1 MQHRGSYAVIRHCLW
16 RLHFFSPLPHLTA
29 HITKMQAG
37 REGSRETSLQ
47 NHLFISGLWMR
58 CSTSLEKKSSLP
70 AAHRSSQG
78 CLEKHHQTSADT
90 SNYIQIADTR
100 SVIDLFLEGRTS
112 YPVKR
117 GVTLLNSE
125 RIITQ
130 HRGHSCYWYTSGFV
144 SEPDREQRSSER
156 FSVQRQA

>member
-1 MQHRGSYAVIRHCLW
+1 MWLRHSYP
-16 RLHFFSPLPHLTA
+16 PLPLEA
-29 HITKMQAG
+29 PLLSPSSPACSPRITKYKQEKKGAG
-37 REGSRETSLQ
+37 KLLCKT
-47 NHLFISGLWMR
+47 ISSFQVSWMWR
-58 CSTSLEKKSSLP
+58 NTSLEKKSSLP
-70 AAHRSSQG
+70 TAYRAFQG
-78 CLEKHHQTSADT
+78 CLEKQHQTSADT

-100 SVIDLFLEGRTS
+100 SVIDLFLKGRTS

-144 SEPDREQRSSER
+144 SKPDREQRSSER

>member
-1 MQHRGSYAVIRHCLW
+1 MAQTQLPTTAFGGSPSV
-16 RLHFFSPLPHLTA
+16 PLPSSQPTYHQ
-29 HITKMQAG
+29 IQAA

-47 NHLFISGLWMR
+47 NHLFISGFLDVVQH
-58 CSTSLEKKSSLP
+58 TSLEKKSSLP
-70 AAHRSSQG
+70 TAYRAFQG
-78 CLEKHHQTSADT
+78 CLEKQHQTSADT

-112 YPVKR
+112 HPVKR

-144 SEPDREQRSSER
+144 SKPDRDQRSSQR
-156 FSVQRQA
+156 FSVQRHA

>member
-1 MQHRGSYAVIRHCLW
+1 MAHTPLSATVFGG
-16 RLHFFSPLPHLTA
+16 FSPPPQHAA
-29 HITKMQAG
+29 HVSQEASGKRKEQ
-37 REGSRETSLQ
+37 RKTSLRH
-47 NHLFISGLWMR
+47 HLFISGLQMW

-70 AAHRSSQG
+70 AAHRASQG
-78 CLEKHHQTSADT
+78 CLEKQHQTSADT

-100 SVIDLFLEGRTS
+100 SVIDLFLEGRKS

-144 SEPDREQRSSER
+144 SKPDREQRSSEP

>member
-1 MQHRGSYAVIRHCLW
+1 MWLRHSYP
-16 RLHFFSPLPHLTA
+16 PLPLEAPLLSPSPA
-29 HITKMQAG
+29 HSPPITKYKQQEKGAG
-37 REGSRETSLQ
+37 ETSLQ
-47 NHLFISGLWMR
+47 DHLFISGFLDVVQH
-58 CSTSLEKKSSLP
+58 TSLEKKSSLP
-70 AAHRSSQG
+70 TAYRAFQG
-78 CLEKHHQTSADT
+78 CLEKQHQTSADT

-130 HRGHSCYWYTSGFV
+130 HRGHSCYWYTSGFI
-144 SEPDREQRSSER
+144 SKPDRDQRSSQR
-156 FSVQRQA
+156 FSVQRHA